1 MGKNYEEP
9 KLDILIFQEEIVR
22 TSSAQDPFDDGYKDF
37 GDNE

>member
-1 MGKNYEEP
+1 MSRKYEEP

-22 TSSAQDPFDDGYKDF
+22 TSSAQDPFGDGYKDF